1 MTEREFETAL
11 GACRGA
17 LSRLV
22 HVKISSYADAE
33 DVIQDCCVAAYRAR
47 ELLRDA
53 GAFRGWLLQI
63 GRNRIRDYYRAR
75 GRTRE
80 TTMEITDRGA
90 YGMVRARYDVSDAM
104 DALSESDRKV
114 LSLYYMDELPQEEVA
129 RRLGVPVGTVKSR
142 LHAARGRFRRAYE
155 MKEEADIMNKMPAMM
170 PEYTIKWKEEAP
182 FAVRWEEVMG
192 WFIVPKPGERLDWAM
207 YDFPERKRTELVEM
221 RVTGRA
227 AVHGEEGVEVEAVE
241 HMSDGDVRR
250 SFVCQL
256 TGSHCRILSETHMDG
271 DVKRTF
277 TFLDGD
283 DFIKNWGFGQDNCGN
298 EVNPAPWGF
307 VTRRGS
313 EVMSVR
319 PDGIMDVVGCA
330 DVTIAGRVYD
340 TVCVMDIED
349 YEGHVVSEQFI
360 DKNGRTV
367 LWRRFNDDT
376 WQARRR
382 GGLWSE
388 RLPDNER
395 LTVNGRIFVH
405 WYDCITD
412 YIMK

>member
-1 MTEREFETAL
+1 
-11 GACRGA
+11 
-17 LSRLV
+17 
-22 HVKISSYADAE
+22 
-33 DVIQDCCVAAYRAR
+33 
-47 ELLRDA
+47 
-53 GAFRGWLLQI
+53 
-63 GRNRIRDYYRAR
+63 
-75 GRTRE
+75 
-80 TTMEITDRGA
+80 
-90 YGMVRARYDVSDAM
+90 
-104 DALSESDRKV
+104 
-114 LSLYYMDELPQEEVA
+114 
-129 RRLGVPVGTVKSR
+129 
-142 LHAARGRFRRAYE
+142 
-155 MKEEADIMNKMPAMM
+155 
-170 PEYTIKWKEEAP
+170 
-182 FAVRWEEVMG
+182 
-192 WFIVPKPGERLDWAM
+192 
-207 YDFPERKRTELVEM
+207 M

-319 PDGIMDVVGCA
+319 PDGIMDVVGRA

-360 DKNGRTV
+360 DRNGRTV

-376 WQARRR
+376 WQAQRR
-382 GGLWSE
+382 GGLWSV
-388 RLPDNER
+388 RLPENER
-395 LTVNGRIFVH
+395 LTINGRIFVH

-412 YIMK
+412 YVMK